1 MAQLVDSYA
10 NALKTFDPSA
20 WLLFN
25 ALRDKVVQSAEQLLQ
40 SFEQKALRPPL
51 GVADDFFPASETE
64 EASASAFFHNSRSPA
79 QPREAASQL
88 RGGEIGRDGGL
99 LSQVDGGAAQLRA
112 ASNADGLTLRERL
125 ERELA
130 LLTQYHAHVTA
141 AGATAPTAAAST
153 TPASGSTASVFC
165 QLSPPSRTVLAFTA
179 MWMTT
184 KFWGSVSE
192 SSTLSG
198 LVACFIQQQQQQEQ
212 QQQEQQ
218 QEEQQPW
225 LSNSRS
231 PMVSSGQDN
240 REGAL
245 HTPRSE
251 LGGVKAATPTRGGAR
266 LACPLSLDNSGVVTV
281 CSASTPPRSPVE
293 ALSSSS
299 ALHAEKMGAPHE
311 NMTLFPATAATPM
324 AARTSVTMGCGKV
337 ESSFAYTLKSKGE
350 EEAKRAVAL
359 PSLPDEGGQLMAAL
373 NIRDYDDVPGYAQ
386 LLPPQ
391 PAMWFDGVSDLV
403 DEIARDVEDAEI
415 MLLRCSEYSIPV

>member
-1 MAQLVDSYA
+1 MVQFVDSYA

-51 GVADDFFPASETE
+51 GVADDLFPASENE

-125 ERELA
+125 EKELA

-165 QLSPPSRTVLAFTA
+165 QLSPPSQTVLAFTA

-198 LVACFIQQQQQQEQ
+198 LVACFIQQQQQQE
-212 QQQEQQ
+212 
-218 QEEQQPW
+218 EQQPW
-225 LSNSRS
+225 LRNLRS

-240 REGAL
+240 REGAS

-324 AARTSVTMGCGKV
+324 ATRTSVTMGCGKV

-350 EEAKRAVAL
+350 EEAKRGVAL